1 MKWKGILFNL
11 LGLMCCLVPPVIVTS
26 MYFPVWKDTVG
37 IAGTLGGGAAV
48 VAIVAYIVLSK
59 YMKVKMQ
66 SPSPVLVFTVLYAMF
81 YLMQRVITGLT
92 VVAFWGMIGSAAGV
106 IMFAVAKKYE
116 VKNE

>member
-1 MKWKGILFNL
+1 
-11 LGLMCCLVPPVIVTS
+11 
-26 MYFPVWKDTVG
+26 
-37 IAGTLGGGAAV
+37 
-48 VAIVAYIVLSK
+48 
-59 YMKVKMQ
+59 MQ